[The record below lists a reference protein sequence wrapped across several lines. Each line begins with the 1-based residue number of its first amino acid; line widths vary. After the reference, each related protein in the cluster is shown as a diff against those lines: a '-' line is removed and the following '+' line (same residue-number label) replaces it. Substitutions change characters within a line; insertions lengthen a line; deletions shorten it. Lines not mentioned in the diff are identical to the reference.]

1 MNVITMPR
9 RDPEQPRDRGAGK
22 PHADV
27 MRYIMPHDGGA
38 AVELRTAFCLYFK
51 HLRRRER
58 AELSQYDLEKDTSLV
73 LLLGY
78 DIAARIGVL
87 KSELGLSFS
96 RSGA

>member
-1 MNVITMPR
+1 MSSPCPAVTLSSREIAELT
-9 RDPEQPRDRGAGK
+9 GK
-22 PHADV
+22 PHADALHL
-27 MRYIMPHDGGA
+27 PHDGGA

-58 AELSQYDLEKDTSLV
+58 AELSQYDLEKGTSLA

-96 RSGA
+96 MSGA